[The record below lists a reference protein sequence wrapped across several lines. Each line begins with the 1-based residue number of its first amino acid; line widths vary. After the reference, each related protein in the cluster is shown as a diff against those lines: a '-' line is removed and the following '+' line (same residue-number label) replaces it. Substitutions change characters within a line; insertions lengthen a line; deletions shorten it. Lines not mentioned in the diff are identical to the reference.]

1 MSAIRKTLA
10 AKKVSFL
17 LVFLLLFGQ
26 STRAGIPTI
35 DIAGLVQGIITAIE
49 SVSQTL
55 NQIEQYRTQL
65 QQYEN
70 QLTNS
75 LTLSSWQWDNARTT
89 MNQLRGAMDTLS
101 GYKTRLGSLQNY
113 LDKFHDL
120 EYYRSH
126 GCFQGSGCSQA
137 QLNEIKDKALLAFES
152 QKKANDAS
160 FKALDKQQD
169 TLESD
174 ADNLE
179 IIQSRAQGATGQ
191 LQAIQYANQLAS
203 HQANQ
208 LMQIRGMLLSQQNA
222 AQTAAQAALDKQAY
236 EKASE
241 DLLRTKNFSSSPA
254 KTW

>member
-1 MSAIRKTLA
+1 MSAVRKNLA

-75 LTLSSWQWDNARTT
+75 LTLSSWQWDNARAT
-89 MNQLRGAMDTLS
+89 MSNLRDAMDSLS
-101 GYKTRLGSLQNY
+101 GFKTRLGSLQSY
-113 LDKFHDL
+113 LDKFQDL
-120 EYYRSH
+120 EYYQSH
-126 GCFQGSGCSQA
+126 NCFKGDGCSQA
-137 QLNEIKDKALLAFES
+137 ELNAIKDKALLAFET
-152 QKKANDAS
+152 QKKANDAA
-160 FKALDKQQD
+160 FKALDAQQS
-169 TLESD
+169 TLEDD
-174 ADNLE
+174 ADKLQ

-208 LMQIRGMLLSQQNA
+208 LLQIRGMLVSQQNS
-222 AQTAAQAALDKQAY
+222 AQTAYQAALDKEAY
-236 EKASE
+236 EKASQG
-241 DLLRTKNFSSSPA
+241 LLRTKNFSSSPA
-254 KTW
+254 RSW

>member
-1 MSAIRKTLA
+1 MSAIRKNLA

-17 LVFLLLFGQ
+17 LVFLLLFGH

-35 DIAGLVQGIITAIE
+35 DLAGLVQGIITAIE

-75 LTLSSWQWDNARTT
+75 LTLTSWQWDNARTT

-120 EYYRSH
+120 EYYRDH
-126 GCFQGSGCSQA
+126 GCFKGSGCTQA
-137 QLNEIKDKALLAFES
+137 QFDDIKNKALLAFES
-152 QKKANDAS
+152 QKKANDAA
-160 FKALDKQQD
+160 FKTLDKQQD

-174 ADNLE
+174 ADKLQV
-179 IIQSRAQGATGQ
+179 IQARAQGATGQ

-208 LMQIRGMLLSQQNA
+208 LMQIRGMLLSQQNS

-241 DLLRTKNFSSSPA
+241 DLLRTKKFSSSPA
-254 KTW
+254 KSW

>member
-1 MSAIRKTLA
+1 MNAIRKNLA

-17 LVFLLLFGQ
+17 LVFLLLFGH

-70 QLTNS
+70 QLENS
-75 LTLSSWQWDNARTT
+75 LSLTSWQWDNARST

-120 EYYRSH
+120 EYYRDH
-126 GCFQGSGCSQA
+126 GCFKGSGCTQA
-137 QLNEIKDKALLAFES
+137 QFDDIKNKALLSFES
-152 QKKANDAS
+152 QKKANDAT

-174 ADNLE
+174 ADKLQ

-203 HQANQ
+203 AQANQ
-208 LMQIRGMLLSQQNA
+208 LLQIRGMLLTQQNA

-241 DLLRTKNFSSSPA
+241 DLLRKKGFSSSPA
-254 KTW
+254 RTW